1 MKIVSNKRCWRFE
14 KTNMDI
20 SCPVNPPLRSYVDRR
35 KIKERRRG
43 KKKRKLRG
51 RTLFGLSTLRPSLS
65 FREFEMHRC
74 LHAPHN
80 ENKLR
85 LIVEENI
92 VRGKERGKGKLFPWT
107 ETVFCFYSEWI
118 ERIIKFRIDLLSIT
132 KLFIFKA
139 SETRFQSSSFPWKTI
154 DSLLKEGGSFAIP
167 ISIVLSNISSLFH
180 KHRPSKKQWKTDA
193 RTLRASVST

>member
-1 MKIVSNKRCWRFE
+1 
-14 KTNMDI
+14 MDI

-35 KIKERRRG
+35 KIKERGRG

-85 LIVEENI
+85 LIVEEEHC
-92 VRGKERGKGKLFPWT
+92 KGKG
-107 ETVFCFYSEWI
+107 
-118 ERIIKFRIDLLSIT
+118 ERQR
-132 KLFIFKA
+132 KA
-139 SETRFQSSSFPWKTI
+139 VPLDR
-154 DSLLKEGGSFAIP
+154 DSLLF
-167 ISIVLSNISSLFH
+167 LF
-180 KHRPSKKQWKTDA
+180 
-193 RTLRASVST
+193 

>member
-35 KIKERRRG
+35 KIKERGGG
-43 KKKRKLRG
+43 KKKKKLRG
-51 RTLFGLSTLRPSLS
+51 RTLFELSTLRPSLS
-65 FREFEMHRC
+65 FREFETHRC
-74 LHAPHN
+74 SHAPHN

-85 LIVEENI
+85 LIVEEEHC
-92 VRGKERGKGKLFPWT
+92 KGKGERQRKVVPLDRD
-107 ETVFCFYSEWI
+107 FCFYSEWI

-139 SETRFQSSSFPWKTI
+139 SETRFQSFLFPWKTI
-154 DSLLKEGGSFAIP
+154 DSLLKEGGPFAIP

-180 KHRPSKKQWKTDA
+180 KHRRSKKQWKTDA